1 MQFPKP
7 FKDLILLV
15 TRLFL
20 HGPTF
25 ALESNKAIF
34 DFLLDQVCKTWS
46 SRIVEM
52 DLDWKNIL
60 HCCYFNNLTLQS
72 VGNAALLKHTD
83 SSSIIEALSVLAS
96 LHQVEM
102 LEFLF
107 DASSKFKVQSR
118 KFHVL
123 PHSALSIVE
132 HFSAFGKIYFPFSG
146 NDAKIGFNL
155 WLNLYLFCISA
166 LEGLKLWRSETSVD
180 LLLIKAGVKKCF
192 AEMRTFLEHRYVVK
206 TFLKKDTVVPLFRDW
221 AKENVEAAKQWLI
234 SESVE
239 LNFIASAF
247 LIEMF
252 KVLKDD
258 ESIELPD
265 LWRDSLKL
273 DCLSIINQ
281 SQRDAIEVFLEV
293 RKRKSENFT
302 DPLAKRSATSP
313 SSHDRAPRNYGVS
326 AELLPP
332 FVSDAVSAS
341 RFFPLSHSKPN
352 VPANNFTARPATGIK
367 KPSSSS
373 KSSVLQ
379 KLKPALTSNAHI
391 YNSNSQ
397 PNKTVKNLGA
407 ILGDNE
413 DGPDSPKEA
422 RKIKQISIPEIR
434 KMGIAIRDP
443 SIPKSNSKKAPLV
456 KMKKL
461 FDLVLSWNENAV
473 RSNSTIGIPVAV
485 PDTFADGYNYVRTFE
500 PLFFMECRESFRNA
514 YLEYKKNS
522 SYKLILSE
530 LKKVDNNHQIALL
543 MSWEHYKLENWG
555 ENSVLILTSNDI
567 SVVALLRKVR
577 NRKAEVVLYCDIK
590 IKPSDAHNFR
600 NESEWLVL
608 YLLSM
613 TTQIREYQALSLG

>member
-1 MQFPKP
+1 M
-7 FKDLILLV
+7 
-15 TRLFL
+15 
-20 HGPTF
+20 
-25 ALESNKAIF
+25 
-34 DFLLDQVCKTWS
+34 
-46 SRIVEM
+46 
-52 DLDWKNIL
+52 
-60 HCCYFNNLTLQS
+60 
-72 VGNAALLKHTD
+72 
-83 SSSIIEALSVLAS
+83 
-96 LHQVEM
+96 
-102 LEFLF
+102 
-107 DASSKFKVQSR
+107 
-118 KFHVL
+118 
-123 PHSALSIVE
+123 
-132 HFSAFGKIYFPFSG
+132 
-146 NDAKIGFNL
+146 
-155 WLNLYLFCISA
+155 
-166 LEGLKLWRSETSVD
+166 
-180 LLLIKAGVKKCF
+180 
-192 AEMRTFLEHRYVVK
+192 
-206 TFLKKDTVVPLFRDW
+206 
-221 AKENVEAAKQWLI
+221 
-234 SESVE
+234 E
-239 LNFIASAF
+239 LNFSASAF

-258 ESIELPD
+258 ESIELPG

-293 RKRKSENFT
+293 RKRKSANFT
-302 DPLAKRSATSP
+302 DPLAKRYATSP
-313 SSHDRAPRNYGVS
+313 YSYDRAPRNYGIS

-332 FVSDAVSAS
+332 FVSDAVNFFESSSES
-341 RFFPLSHSKPN
+341 RLFPLSHSKPN
-352 VPANNFTARPATGIK
+352 VPANNFTSRPATEIK

-373 KSSVLQ
+373 KTSVLQ
-379 KLKPALTSNAHI
+379 KLKPALTSNAHT

-422 RKIKQISIPEIR
+422 QKFKQISIPEIR
-434 KMGIAIRDP
+434 KMGIAIKDP
-443 SIPKSNSKKAPLV
+443 SIPKSNSRKAPLV

-485 PDTFADGYNYVRTFE
+485 ADTFTDGYNYVRTFE